1 MARRCE
7 LTGKDVQ
14 VGNNVSH
21 ANNKTKRRFMP
32 NLFEVSCAS
41 DSLGKAFKLKI
52 SANALRT
59 LDHVGGLD
67 AFLTKARETAL
78 SPQAKRIKRDIAKA
92 KKAAPAPEAA
102 AA

>member
-1 MARRCE
+1 MARRCD

-21 ANNKTKRRFMP
+21 ANNRTKRRFMP
-32 NLFEVSCAS
+32 NLFEVSVPS
-41 DSLGKAFKLKI
+41 DVLGKAFKLRI

-67 AFLTKARETAL
+67 AYLAKARETQL
-78 SPQAKRIKRDIAKA
+78 SPMAKRIKRDIAKA
-92 KKAAPAPEAA
+92 KKKASPEAKA
-102 AA
+102 A